1 MNELYRLLNE
11 MIEETHI
18 LSFLQDYGV
27 ISDNCYKVHHVI
39 NDYEAYD
46 FIRSRRREF
55 DAWVKGKVR
64 TW

>member
-1 MNELYRLLNE
+1 

-27 ISDNCYKVHHVI
+27 ISDNCYRIHHVL

-46 FIRSRRREF
+46 FIKSRRREF